1 MSATAKLKAYAQL
14 TVAGLIAV
22 FGVAVG
28 ATAIGHAFDPA
39 HIGLWSGPHLF
50 LFGALDSSFR
60 AHQLP
65 DSTLYVVT
73 LVVVGL
79 SGLIFRE
86 LVGFARAGLARQ
98 AR

>member
-1 MSATAKLKAYAQL
+1 MSAAAKLKPYAQL
-14 TVAGLIAV
+14 TAAGLIAIL
-22 FGVAVG
+22 GVAVG
-28 ATAIGHAFDPA
+28 VTAIGHAFDPV

-50 LFGALDSSFR
+50 LFGALDGSVR

-65 DSTLYVVT
+65 DSTLNVVA

-79 SGLIFRE
+79 SGLIVRE
-86 LVGFARAGLARQ
+86 LIGFARAGLARQ